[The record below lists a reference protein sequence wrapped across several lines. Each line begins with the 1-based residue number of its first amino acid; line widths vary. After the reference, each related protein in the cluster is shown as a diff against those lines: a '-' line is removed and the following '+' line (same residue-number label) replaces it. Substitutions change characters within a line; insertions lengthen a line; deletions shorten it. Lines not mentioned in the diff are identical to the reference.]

1 MDAKLGAAA
10 TNTNNFEPLS
20 DFVQEEDCDTLLI
33 YLPGFTKEQ
42 LRVQLTRTGVLK
54 ISGTRPLGDNKWSSF
69 QKDFPVSANCD
80 TNKITAKFE
89 DGILY
94 VRQPKLI
101 VPAEKE
107 EQKTRPSKTPH
118 SRIPADEP
126 PAPKTDHE
134 QATTPDK
141 PVHNKEAKDEQKSS
155 KSEGTK
161 KEERNNIPEK
171 TGNINDDHKATA
183 RSSGDKH
190 ENVSGKTDAEL
201 ANKGTNRNAVAKVDD
216 YKLDAGSPAAKLR
229 MTRQKMTMVLAVLF
243 AFALGMYISNMAW
256 FSKKAEN

>member
-126 PAPKTDHE
+126 PAPKLIMN
-134 QATTPDK
+134 K
-141 PVHNKEAKDEQKSS
+141 PPPQINQFTIKKQKTSR
-155 KSEGTK
+155 KVANQRVLKRK
-161 KEERNNIPEK
+161 KEIIYRRKLATSMMITRLLQEVVVINMKTFQEK
-171 TGNINDDHKATA
+171 LMLSWQIK
-183 RSSGDKH
+183 
-190 ENVSGKTDAEL
+190 EL
-201 ANKGTNRNAVAKVDD
+201 TVM
-216 YKLDAGSPAAKLR
+216 L
-229 MTRQKMTMVLAVLF
+229 
-243 AFALGMYISNMAW
+243 
-256 FSKKAEN
+256 